1 MRTQRILSIV
11 IAALCA
17 STLLYII
24 LQAGVFN
31 FIPYM
36 IHKEFFSSYNSSGE
50 STAVIGESSFIMF
63 FDVIIS
69 VLFFGIM
76 YKFLFWLMTKGQH
89 E

>member
-1 MRTQRILSIV
+1 MISIV
-11 IAALCA
+11 VAVLCA

-24 LQAGVFN
+24 LQAGIFN

-36 IHKEFFSSYNSSGE
+36 IHKEFLSSYNSNGE
-50 STAVIGESSFIMF
+50 STAVIGESSFIIF

-69 VLFFGIM
+69 IIFFGIM
-76 YKFLFWLMTKGQH
+76 YKFLFWLLTKGQH